1 MATELNDM
9 ARIASE
15 SFNSLFGERE
25 EDVQEAGFDPGESAW
40 RDSDNDQDEEGD
52 DD

>member
-1 MATELNDM
+1 MATKNDM
-9 ARIASE
+9 ARIAQEAFSA
-15 SFNSLFGERE
+15 LFGESE

-40 RDSDNDQDEEGD
+40 RDSDDAQEEGD